1 GEEDLVEKHTT
12 AKDSALEIR
21 FPHETCDPNSSEYK
35 QFEQRLEKEY
45 EHFKS
50 QHELRK
56 KEAIA
61 EYEKAKKEATN
72 YYENELDKFVINGN
86 ENRINLESS
95 EAWAATHKKCL
106 KPAMEIFNNKCETIA
121 FKALPDEKQER
132 LNALSNDL
140 KKICNDRETKEK
152 E

>member
-1 GEEDLVEKHTT
+1 EEDLVEKHTT
-12 AKDSALEIR
+12 AKVSALEIS
-21 FPHETCDPNSSEYK
+21 FPYETCNPNSTEYK

-61 EYEKAKKEATN
+61 EYKKAKEKATT
-72 YYENELDKFVINGN
+72 YYKNELNTFVIKSN
-86 ENRINLESS
+86 ENSINLESS
-95 EAWAATHKKCL
+95 ESWLTTHKICL
-106 KPAMEIFNNKCETIA
+106 KSAMEIFNNTCEMIA

-132 LNALSNDL
+132 LNALSN
-140 KKICNDRETKEK
+140 
-152 E
+152 